1 MAQVVKNLPIMRET
15 WVQCLDWED
24 PLEESMATHPSI
36 QRPRLPTPVF
46 LGFPSGSDSKASTCN
61 AQDPLEESMATHSSL
76 LAWRIPLD
84 RGAWRATVHGAAK
97 SWTQLSN

>member
-84 RGAWRATVHGAAK
+84 RGAYQASQSMGSQRVR
-97 SWTQLSN
+97 QD